1 MNKIPTFS
9 SEFEIIERESAHEGK
24 LIAMLEAFINS
35 FPVENAYLFRYSSI
49 GYLGEG
55 VIALENNKIHYIHE
69 QRYDLRTLPAI
80 MNGIREKKASFTC
93 DKDLVKLTPSNHV
106 INKEVTSFLAVPIL
120 QRGIVTAFI
129 YSNLFKKNAVFD
141 ESLLEAV
148 SFFGKKAGELIH
160 EPYTEKNL
168 LSKREFAVMKDIANG
183 YTAKEIAHRHSI
195 SESTID
201 QYIKQARKKLNASNR
216 AHAVSVMFRLGIL

>member
-1 MNKIPTFS
+1 MIKMPTFS
-9 SEFEIIERESAHEGK
+9 TEFEIIDREPTHEGK
-24 LIAMLEAFINS
+24 LIAMLESFISS
-35 FPVENAYLFRYSSI
+35 FPVENAYLFRYSPI

-55 VIALENNKIHYIHE
+55 VIALENKKIHYIHE
-69 QRYDLRTLPAI
+69 ERYDLRTLPAI
-80 MNGIREKKASFTC
+80 MDGIREKRASFTC

-129 YSNLFKKNAVFD
+129 YSSLFKDNAIFD
-141 ESLLEAV
+141 EELLEGI
-148 SFFGKKAGELIH
+148 SFFGQKAGELIH
-160 EPYTEKNL
+160 EPHTEKNL
-168 LSKREFAVMKDIANG
+168 LSKREFEVMKDIANG
-183 YTAKEIAHRHSI
+183 LVVKEIALRHSI

-216 AHAVSVMFRLGIL
+216 AHAVAVMFKLGIL

>member
-1 MNKIPTFS
+1 MFKIPTFS
-9 SEFEIIERESAHEGK
+9 TEFEIIDRESTHEGK
-24 LIAMLEAFINS
+24 LIAMLESFINS

-69 QRYDLRTLPAI
+69 ERYDLRTLPAI
-80 MNGIREKKASFTC
+80 MGGIREKRASFTC

-120 QRGIVTAFI
+120 QRGVVTAFI
-129 YSNLFKKNAVFD
+129 YSNLFEDNTCFD
-141 ESLLEAV
+141 EELLEAV

-160 EPYTEKNL
+160 EPYSEKNL
-168 LSKREFAVMKDIANG
+168 LSKREFEIMKDIANG
-183 YTAKEIAHRHSI
+183 YIVKEIAQRHSI
-195 SESTID
+195 SVSTID
-201 QYIKQARKKLNASNR
+201 QYIKQARNKLNATNR
-216 AHAVSVMFRLGIL
+216 AHAVAVMFKLGIL